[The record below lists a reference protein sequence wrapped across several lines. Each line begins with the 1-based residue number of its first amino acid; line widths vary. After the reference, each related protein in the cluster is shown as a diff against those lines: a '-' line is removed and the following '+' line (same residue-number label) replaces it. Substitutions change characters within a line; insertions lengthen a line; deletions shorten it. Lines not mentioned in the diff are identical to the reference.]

1 MSVEQLIEVRKRLNE
16 LRQRRNEIERHRR
29 SAVAGLNFV
38 LALSFR
44 QEIDWIDKEMDYLA
58 EQLSKETQGD
68 HK

>member
-1 MSVEQLIEVRKRLNE
+1 MEEVRKRLNE
-16 LRQRRNEIERHRR
+16 LRRRSEEVELRRR

-38 LALSFR
+38 LAMSFR
-44 QEIDWIDKEMDYLA
+44 QELNWMDKEMDYLA

>member
-1 MSVEQLIEVRKRLNE
+1 MIEVRKRLNE
-16 LRQRRNEIERHRR
+16 LRRRREEVELRRR

-58 EQLSKETQGD
+58 EQLSKDAEEGVTQ
-68 HK
+68 